1 MMKKSIL
8 IISLFVFLSLPE
20 LSAQEVA
27 SIEHDTDFGHYNS
40 LVQVD
45 ADTYVLA
52 YEGDGNV
59 RSTIAT
65 FTISADG
72 TSIAEVASLV
82 HDNTYGRHNS
92 IVQVDADT
100 YLLAYMGVGSDG
112 FITTF
117 TIPANGSSIT
127 EVQTLEHDIYSG
139 HYNSLVQVD
148 ADTYVLAYQGRS
160 QDGWISTFTVSA
172 DGTSITEVAS
182 LEHDTIKNT
191 WNSIVQVDADT
202 YALASNNSGGGTITT
217 FTISADGTSITEVA
231 SLVHDN
237 TAVEHNSLCQVD
249 SDTYVLAYT
258 QGVDGDGF
266 IKTFTISSDGATIH
280 NLFRWGYHYRSG

>member
-1 MMKKSIL
+1 M
-8 IISLFVFLSLPE
+8 
-20 LSAQEVA
+20 
-27 SIEHDTDFGHYNS
+27 
-40 LVQVD
+40 
-45 ADTYVLA
+45 
-52 YEGDGNV
+52 
-59 RSTIAT
+59 
-65 FTISADG
+65 
-72 TSIAEVASLV
+72 
-82 HDNTYGRHNS
+82 
-92 IVQVDADT
+92 DADT

-266 IKTFTISSDGATIH
+266 IKTFTISSDGATITEVDELEH
-280 NLFRWGYHYRSG
+280 DTNKGTSNSIVQVDSDTYALAYSGNGAYDGYIKTFTIQSDGTSITEVASLYHDTWTASSNSIVQVDSDTYAIAFGGTDSDGYIKTFTIQSDGS